1 MVSRGKSFDMLIR
14 CSIASLND
22 FLEVKYKKFIY
33 FDQPLY
39 SHSV

>member
-14 CSIASLND
+14 CSIANLND
-22 FLEVKYKKFIY
+22 FMEVKYKKFIY
-33 FDQPLY
+33 LDEPLD